1 MLLATLSQEPQPEV
15 LPCPVSCLSDDTVL
29 SFVLPCR
36 MNGPGEEKRNLRPLT
51 LVLSRLLITGIG
63 PGIWWV
69 LKELNL
75 TANHPTYYGNGFT
88 VRCSTRHSCKTPII
102 WNEGSD
108 LNRWLY
114 SFADCSFG
122 PLRHPHLIMV
132 HQRGFEPRTNRL
144 SVCCSTD

>member
-1 MLLATLSQEPQPEV
+1 MCFNMVSATYSHKPRREV

-88 VRCSTRHSCKTPII
+88 VRRREQHPCFGVRSRIRTDDFNALQALAFDHSAILT
-102 WNEGSD
+102 
-108 LNRWLY
+108 LYWL
-114 SFADCSFG
+114 
-122 PLRHPHLIMV
+122 PV
-132 HQRGFEPRTNRL
+132 
-144 SVCCSTD
+144 